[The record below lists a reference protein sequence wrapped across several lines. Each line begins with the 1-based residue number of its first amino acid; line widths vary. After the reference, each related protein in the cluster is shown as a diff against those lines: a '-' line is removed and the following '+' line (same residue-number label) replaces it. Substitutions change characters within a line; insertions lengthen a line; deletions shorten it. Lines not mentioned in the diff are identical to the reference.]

1 MVNGVWQ
8 VKSPADQPDAPIP
21 RGQEP
26 DPTVTGDI
34 SGLPQPQTLPLMH
47 EGGRNS
53 PSEGVAFPNHLL
65 PPSILREFE
74 RAAPGAAERLLQLLE
89 AEQKERHESDAEEQR
104 QRFILQCLALALGFT
119 LSMAGLGVALV
130 VCSGRPPLG
139 GWDSFGRGKRV
150 FDTLGP
156 QCSATNQEDRPQPRL
171 KPRPSS
177 VLK

>member
-1 MVNGVWQ
+1 
-8 VKSPADQPDAPIP
+8 
-21 RGQEP
+21 
-26 DPTVTGDI
+26 
-34 SGLPQPQTLPLMH
+34 MH

-130 VCSGRPPLG
+130 VALAGHPWAAG
-139 GWDSFGRGKRV
+139 IV
-150 FDTLGP
+150 
-156 QCSATNQEDRPQPRL
+156 SAAVSAFSTHLVRNVVPRTKKTDL
-171 KPRPSS
+171 YRD
-177 VLK
+177 